1 MNDVTPAAEAPV
13 PPAIH
18 PQRWTPQRQRAFL
31 LALQATRSVAAAA
44 RHAGMSRQS
53 AYRLLAR
60 RRGQAFATAW
70 HAALDW
76 RTLPPVAEGARRVT
90 PGDRG

>member
-1 MNDVTPAAEAPV
+1 MSDD
-13 PPAIH
+13 PPAEPAMPDPVH
-18 PQRWTPQRQRAFL
+18 PQCWTPQRQRAFL

-60 RRGQAFATAW
+60 KRGQAFARAW
-70 HAALDW
+70 EAALDW
-76 RTLPPVAEGARRVT
+76 RTLPGL
-90 PGDRG
+90 GDTG